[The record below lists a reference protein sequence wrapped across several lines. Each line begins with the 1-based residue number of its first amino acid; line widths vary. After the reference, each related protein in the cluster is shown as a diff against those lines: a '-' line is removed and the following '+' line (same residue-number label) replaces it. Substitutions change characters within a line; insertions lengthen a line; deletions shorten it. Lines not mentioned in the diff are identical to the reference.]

1 MSKQTTMPVF
11 PEELAMIKEKQLEL
25 INKRKKVLT
34 LTEVASEVI
43 RKGLPLLV
51 E

>member
-11 PEELAMIKEKQLEL
+11 PEELAAIKEKQLEL
-25 INKRKKVLT
+25 INKRGKILT
-34 LTEVASEVI
+34 LTEVVSEVV
-43 RKGLPLLV
+43 RKGLPLLT